1 MTNRDITFEVNML
14 LNDMDDI
21 WSVNNRNF
29 NALALNIFQYQAKNN
44 DIYAQYLDL
53 IGKTTE
59 SISHFSEIPFLP
71 ISLFKTHDVITGK
84 FETSQIFESSTTT
97 GTIPSRHFIKNT
109 NDYHQ
114 NCLKIIEQ
122 KIGPLSDFE
131 VFGLLP
137 NYLERKNSSLISM
150 VKFLMEENQQ
160 SMNFFLYDFEKLY
173 DKLHKSKKKKL
184 LFGVSFAL
192 LDFAQEYSL
201 DLKDLTII
209 ETGGMKGR
217 KKEMTKSELYE
228 QLQISFKN
236 SSTISE
242 YGMTELLSQAY
253 SDKDCIYTCPA
264 WMKVLP
270 RADND
275 PLSKDTVK
283 GHTAALNIIDLAN
296 INSCCFIATDD
307 LGKVHEDGS
316 FEVTG
321 RLDQSD
327 IRGCSLMA
335 I

>member
-1 MTNRDITFEVNML
+1 MTNRDITFEVMML
-14 LNDMDDI
+14 LNDMDDV
-21 WSVNNRNF
+21 WSVNECNF

-44 DIYAQYLDL
+44 KIYARYLDL
-53 IGKTTE
+53 IGKSTE
-59 SISHFSEIPFLP
+59 SISHYSEIPFLP
-71 ISLFKTHDVITGK
+71 ISLFKTHDVKTGK
-84 FETSQIFESSTTT
+84 FETSHVFESSTTT
-97 GTIPSRHFIKNT
+97 GTIPSRHFIKNI

-122 KIGPLSDFE
+122 KIGSLSDYE

-137 NYLERKNSSLISM
+137 NYLERKNSSLVSM

-160 SMNFFLYDFEKLY
+160 SMNFFLYDFKRLCVR
-173 DKLHKSKKKKL
+173 LHESKKKKL

-192 LDFAQEYSL
+192 LDFAQEYPL
-201 DLKDLTII
+201 DLEDLIII

-217 KKEMTKSELYE
+217 KKEITKSELYE
-228 QLQISFKN
+228 QLQNSFKT
-236 SSTISE
+236 STIISE

-253 SDKDCIYTCPA
+253 SDKDCIYKCPP
-264 WMKVLP
+264 WMKILP
-270 RADND
+270 RPDND
-275 PLSKDTVK
+275 PLSKDMVK

-307 LGKVHEDGS
+307 LGKVFEDGR